1 MGLGYGIG
9 MGLWQMGWDKW
20 DLGWDLGGMG
30 YGILPSQLIWAASI
44 YVIIQKLTCECI
56 KVNML
61 IFAYSNINFY
71 IFKC

>member
-1 MGLGYGIG
+1 MGYGIWDMGLRYGIG

-44 YVIIQKLTCECI
+44 VVTSWLYEMINKLQQL
-56 KVNML
+56 VL
-61 IFAYSNINFY
+61 DV
-71 IFKC
+71 